1 MIYSDKTKI
10 IGILN
15 IVGKY
20 LLNLIIIKKMQ
31 VKIRPNKIIKIKDKK
46 NSFCI
51 FKYIKWILYQ
61 NKNQ

>member
-20 LLNLIIIKKMQ
+20 LLNLIIIKKIQ
-31 VKIRPNKIIKIKDKK
+31 VKIRPNRIIKIKDRK
-46 NSFCI
+46 NRFFVSS
-51 FKYIKWILYQ
+51 
-61 NKNQ
+61 NT

>member
-1 MIYSDKTKI
+1 MTYSDKTKI

-20 LLNLIIIKKMQ
+20 LLNLIIIKKMT

-46 NSFCI
+46 NSS
-51 FKYIKWILYQ
+51 LYLQ
-61 NKNQ
+61 IHKMDLYPE

>member
-46 NSFCI
+46 NSF
-51 FKYIKWILYQ
+51 FVSS
-61 NKNQ
+61 NT

>member
-1 MIYSDKTKI
+1 MKIFAMIYSDITKI

-46 NSFCI
+46 NRFFVSS
-51 FKYIKWILYQ
+51 
-61 NKNQ
+61 NT